1 MEARSKTIEAWFSI
15 IEQGQIKLPRF
26 QRHEAWR
33 TAQIAGLFEN
43 ILRTPPLPVGV
54 LLILEVGDKE
64 LFHSRPIVGAPVV
77 NAKPN
82 MHLLDGQQRMTALW
96 RSLNDNYDDIR
107 VFVRLTKE
115 QSGAEDVDAT
125 ESDEVERPLIEIVK
139 LWERKGVMQPVWAD
153 DDVACIKR
161 GLAPLA
167 ILRPG
172 GAGETAF
179 KEWRD
184 RLRAAGAYTDE
195 IGDLASELRKR
206 VQSYVLPFLSLPVET
221 SRETALEVFINMNTS
236 ASPLKD
242 FDIVKAQVEEA
253 TGDSLD
259 DKIRDLLNATPSAKD
274 YGRIENLVLSI
285 AALLLDKPPLKKTYL
300 EDSFGKGFMEVWP
313 QMAVG
318 LERGMQFLSDEAIF
332 DEKSLP
338 SEIALYLTC
347 APWAVA
353 ANMKLDQEGNARSL
367 IRKVLWRSCYTNRYG
382 KTSATRAFADFRA
395 LTSIIKGDTSVTC
408 DLFNENVYRLPDVEE
423 IKAAGW
429 PGRKDRLPRAIL
441 ATSLRRKAFDFADGA
456 PINKVNIATREL
468 DHLYSCSF
476 LKVGRD
482 DPLANR
488 ALNCALITSA
498 TNRNKSGAAPSAFIS
513 KRAEAA
519 NLGADVVRWR
529 LASHLIPYDRL
540 IADEYEAFLDAR
552 AAMIAADMNVL
563 CNGGEPV
570 A

>member
-1 MEARSKTIEAWFSI
+1 MEARSKTIEAWFSM

-33 TAQIAGLFEN
+33 TQQIAGLFEN

-64 LFHSRPIVGAPVV
+64 LFHSRPIVGAPGVKV
-77 NAKPN
+77 RPN

-96 RSLNDNYDDIR
+96 RSLNDDYDDIR
-107 VFVRLTKE
+107 VFVRLTSE
-115 QSGAEDVDAT
+115 QAGAEDVDAT
-125 ESDEVERPLIEIVK
+125 ESEEAERPLIEIVK
-139 LWERKGVMQPVWAD
+139 RWDRKGVMQPVWAD

-172 GAGETAF
+172 GAGESAF
-179 KEWRD
+179 KSWRD
-184 RLRAAGAYTDE
+184 RLREAKVYTDD
-195 IGDLASELRKR
+195 IGDLASDLRKR
-206 VQSYVLPFLSLPVET
+206 VQGYVLPFLSLPVET

-242 FDIVKAQVEEA
+242 FDIVVAQVEEA
-253 TGDSLD
+253 TGESLH
-259 DKIRDLLNATPSAKD
+259 DKIKDLLNATPATKD
-274 YGRIENLVLSI
+274 YGRIESLLLSV

-300 EDSFGKGFMEVWP
+300 EDDFGTGLMKVWP
-313 QMAVG
+313 LMSVG
-318 LERGMQFLSDEAIF
+318 LERGMQFLTDEAIF

-338 SEIALYLTC
+338 SEVALYLTC
-347 APWAVA
+347 ALWAAA
-353 ANMKLDQEGNARSL
+353 ANLKLDQEGNARSL
-367 IRKVLWRSCYTNRYG
+367 IRKVLWRACYTNRYG

-395 LTSIIKGDTSVTC
+395 LASHIKGDTAVSC
-408 DLFNENVYRLPDVEE
+408 ELFNEEIYRLPDVAE
-423 IKAAGW
+423 IKSAGW

-441 ATSLRRKAFDFADGA
+441 ATSLRRKAYDFADGA

-476 LKVGRD
+476 LGVGRD
-482 DPLANR
+482 DSLANR

-498 TNRNKSGAAPSAFIS
+498 TNRNKSGSAPSAYIA

-519 NLGADVVRWR
+519 NLGPDVVRWR
-529 LASHLIPYDRL
+529 LGSHLIPYDPL
-540 IADEYEAFLDAR
+540 IADQYDAFLDAR
-552 AAMIAADMNVL
+552 AALIEADMKVL

>member
-1 MEARSKTIEAWFSI
+1 MEARSKSIEAWFSM

-33 TAQIAGLFEN
+33 TVQIAGLFEN
-43 ILRTPPLPVGV
+43 IMRTPPLPVGV

-64 LFHSRPIVGAPVV
+64 LFRSRPIVGAPTVHIR
-77 NAKPN
+77 PS

-96 RSLNDNYDDIR
+96 RSLIDDYEDIR
-107 VFVRLTKE
+107 VFVRLARE
-115 QSGAEDVDAT
+115 QAGAEDVDTT
-125 ESDEVERPLIEIVK
+125 ESEEIERPLVEIVK
-139 LWERKGVMQPVWAD
+139 RWNRKGVMQPVWAD

-161 GLAPLA
+161 GLAPLPL
-167 ILRPG
+167 LRPG
-172 GAGETAF
+172 GTGESAF
-179 KEWRD
+179 KAWRD
-184 RLRAAGAYTDE
+184 RLRDARVYTDE

-206 VQSYVLPFLSLPVET
+206 VQSYVVPFLSLPVET

-242 FDIVKAQVEEA
+242 FDIVVAQVEESA
-253 TGDSLD
+253 GESLH
-259 DKIRDLLNATPSAKD
+259 DKILELVNSIPAAKD
-274 YGRIENLVLSI
+274 YGRIESLVLSV

-300 EDSFGKGFMEVWP
+300 EDDFGTGLISVWP
-313 QMAVG
+313 KVSVG
-318 LERGMQFLSDEAIF
+318 LERGLQFLSDEAIF

-338 SEIALYLTC
+338 SEVALYLTC
-347 APWAVA
+347 AVWAVA
-353 ANMKLDQEGNARSL
+353 ANLKLDQEGNARSL
-367 IRKVLWRSCYTNRYG
+367 IRKVLWRACFTNRYG
-382 KTSATRAFADFRA
+382 KTSATRAYSDFRA
-395 LTSIIKGDTSVTC
+395 LQSLIMGDASVSC
-408 DLFNENVYRLPDVEE
+408 ELFNESAYRLPDIEE

-456 PINKVNIATREL
+456 PINKVNIGSREL
-468 DHLYSCSF
+468 DHLFSCSF

-482 DPLANR
+482 ESLANR

-498 TNRNKSGAAPSAFIS
+498 TNRNKSGSAPSLYIS

-519 NLGADVVRWR
+519 NLGPDVVRWR
-529 LASHLIPYDRL
+529 LGSHLIPYEDL
-540 IADEYEAFLDAR
+540 ITDDYEEFLNAR
-552 AAMIAADMNVL
+552 AALIEADLRVL

>member
-1 MEARSKTIEAWFSI
+1 MEARSKTIEAWFSM

-33 TAQIAGLFEN
+33 TQQIAGLFEN

-77 NAKPN
+77 NVRPN

-96 RSLNDNYDDIR
+96 RSLNDDYDDIR

-115 QSGAEDVDAT
+115 QAGAEDVDTT
-125 ESDEVERPLIEIVK
+125 ESEEVERPLIEIVK
-139 LWERKGVMQPVWAD
+139 RWDRKGVMQPVWAD

-172 GAGETAF
+172 GAGESAF
-179 KEWRD
+179 KAWRD
-184 RLRAAGAYTDE
+184 RLREAKVYTDD

-206 VQSYVLPFLSLPVET
+206 VQGYVLPFLSLPVET

-242 FDIVKAQVEEA
+242 FDIVVAQVEEA
-253 TGDSLD
+253 TGESLH
-259 DKIRDLLNATPSAKD
+259 DKIKDLLNATPAAKD
-274 YGRIENLVLSI
+274 YGRIESLLLSV

-300 EDSFGKGFMEVWP
+300 EDDFGTGLMKVWP
-313 QMAVG
+313 LMSVG

-338 SEIALYLTC
+338 SEVALYLTC
-347 APWAVA
+347 ALWAAA
-353 ANMKLDQEGNARSL
+353 ANLKLDQEGNARSL
-367 IRKVLWRSCYTNRYG
+367 IRKVLWRACYTNRYG

-395 LTSIIKGDTSVTC
+395 LANHIKGDTSVAC
-408 DLFNENVYRLPDVEE
+408 ELFNEEVYRLPDVAE

-441 ATSLRRKAFDFADGA
+441 ATSLRRKAYDFADGA

-476 LKVGRD
+476 LGVGRD
-482 DPLANR
+482 DSLANR

-498 TNRNKSGAAPSAFIS
+498 TNRNKSGSAPSAYIA

-519 NLGADVVRWR
+519 NLGPDVVRWR
-529 LASHLIPYDRL
+529 LGSHLIPYDPL
-540 IADEYEAFLDAR
+540 IADQYDAFLDAR
-552 AAMIAADMNVL
+552 AALVEADMKVL